1 MQFRQ
6 QIAANKH
13 AITGI
18 KSRHYIAVML
28 NSAKHAPSAA
38 PGRGIRLPVP
48 LTWFSTR
55 CDIAWTPLQGNS
67 QLRMVDG

>member
-28 NSAKHAPSAA
+28 NSAKTCTKRRPWAGDSFAGSSDPVFDSLRYRMDSPTEKFAVKK
-38 PGRGIRLPVP
+38 IR
-48 LTWFSTR
+48 S
-55 CDIAWTPLQGNS
+55 
-67 QLRMVDG
+67 

>member
-18 KSRHYIAVML
+18 KSRSLY
-28 NSAKHAPSAA
+28 
-38 PGRGIRLPVP
+38 RGHVKLGKTCTKRRPWAGDSFAGS

-55 CDIAWTPLQGNS
+55 CDIAWIPLQRNS
-67 QLRMVDG
+67 QLRVVGG